1 MDNGS
6 IVIVDD
12 NPNNLEVL
20 SGILQHAG
28 YKVRPA
34 LGGEIA
40 LRAIELNPPDLVLL
54 DIRMPGI
61 DGYETCRRLKA
72 DERLRDVPVIFISAL
87 SDTED
92 KLAAFDVGGVDYV
105 SKPFQSAEVLA
116 RVRTH
121 VQLRHMQ
128 VNLGHLVDERTAEL
142 RATCEALAKSR
153 ADYRVMLE
161 QTVQAIALTVEKRD
175 PYTAG
180 HQTRVAHLAVAIGTR
195 MGLDPEVMEGLR
207 FGGMIHDIGKIW
219 LPAEILNRPGAL
231 TPMEF
236 DLVKSHAEV
245 GWDIVRDI
253 NFPWPVAEMIRQHH
267 ERPDGS
273 GYPSGLKGDQI
284 IIEARIL
291 AVADV
296 VEAMASHR
304 PYRAALGIDRA
315 LQELR
320 WGAGKLYDAAIVEA
334 CAWLFEEGGYQWPAP
349 SSR

>member
-20 SGILQHAG
+20 SGILQQAG

-40 LRAIELNPPDLVLL
+40 LRAIALNPPDLVLL

-72 DERLRDVPVIFISAL
+72 DEHLRDIPVIFISAL
-87 SDTED
+87 NDTED
-92 KLAAFDVGGVDYV
+92 KLAAFDAGGVDYV

-116 RVRTH
+116 RVRAH

-128 VNLGHLVDERTAEL
+128 VNLEKLVDERTAAL
-142 RATCEALAKSR
+142 RITCEALEKSR

-180 HQTRVAHLAVAIGTR
+180 HETRVAHLATAIGTH
-195 MGLDPEVMEGLR
+195 MGLTPEVLEGLR
-207 FGGMIHDIGKIW
+207 LGATIHDIGKIW
-219 LPAEILNRPGAL
+219 LPAEILNRPGPL
-231 TPMEF
+231 TSLEF

-273 GYPSGLKGDQI
+273 GYPRGLKGDEI
-284 IIEARIL
+284 LMEARIL

-304 PYRAALGIDRA
+304 PYRAALGVDRA
-315 LQELR
+315 MQELR
-320 WGAGKLYDAAIVEA
+320 WGAGKLYDKDIVEA
-334 CAWLFEEGGYQWPAP
+334 CTYMFEKGGFQWPA
-349 SSR
+349 SGKR